1 MLSENIKLIKNDI
14 SQACIN
20 ACRNPEEIILM
31 GASKSQTVA
40 QIEQAYENG
49 VFHFGEN
56 YLQEAETKISKI
68 EKNIIWH
75 FIGSI
80 QTKKTKKIAHL
91 FDWVHTVDSLKI
103 AEKLNDARPSSRGP
117 LNICLQVNIDN
128 EETKSGI
135 LKEEIDG
142 FLTSLTSL
150 KNIKTR
156 GLMIIPKPRHTA
168 EEQSEVFSDL
178 KLKLDS
184 LKSKFPELD
193 TLSMGMSS
201 DYLVAIQEG
210 ATILRI
216 GTGIFGARK

>member
-1 MLSENIKLIKNDI
+1 MLSDNINLIKNDI
-14 SQACIN
+14 NQTCKI

-31 GASKSQTVA
+31 GASKSQTVE

-49 VFHFGEN
+49 IFHFGEN

-68 EKNIIWH
+68 DKNIVWH

-80 QTKKTKKIAHL
+80 QTRKTKKIARL
-91 FDWVHTVDSLKI
+91 VDWVHTVESLKI
-103 AEKLNDARPSSRGP
+103 AEKLNEARPSSRGP

-135 LKEEIDG
+135 LKEEIED
-142 FLTSLTSL
+142 FLTNLTTL

-156 GLMIIPKPRHTA
+156 GLMIIPKPRDA
-168 EEQSEVFSDL
+168 VEEQSEIFSDL
-178 KLKLDS
+178 RLKLDS
-184 LKSKFPELD
+184 LKSRFPELD

-201 DYLVAIQEG
+201 DYLVAIHEG

>member
-1 MLSENIKLIKNDI
+1 VLSENIKLIKNDI

-117 LNICLQVNIDN
+117 INICLQVNIDN

-135 LKEEIDG
+135 LKEEIDD

-201 DYLVAIQEG
+201 DYLVAVQEG

>member
-1 MLSENIKLIKNDI
+1 VLSENINLIKNDI
-14 SQACIN
+14 SQVCIK
-20 ACRNPEEIILM
+20 ACRDPEEIVLM
-31 GASKSQTVA
+31 GASKSQTVE

-49 VFHFGEN
+49 VIHFGEN
-56 YLQEAETKISKI
+56 YLQEAETKISKLD
-68 EKNIIWH
+68 KNIVWH

-80 QTKKTKKIAHL
+80 QTKKTKKIARL
-91 FDWVHTVDSLKI
+91 FDWVHTVDNLKI
-103 AEKLNDARPSSRGP
+103 AEKLNEARPSSRGP

-135 LKEEIDG
+135 LKEEIDN
-142 FLTSLTSL
+142 FLTNLISL

-210 ATILRI
+210 ATIVRI
-216 GTGIFGARK
+216 GTGIFGTRK

>member
-1 MLSENIKLIKNDI
+1 M
-14 SQACIN
+14 N

-31 GASKSQTVA
+31 GASKSQTVE

-80 QTKKTKKIAHL
+80 QTKKTKKIARI

-117 LNICLQVNIDN
+117 INICLQVNIDN

-135 LKEEIDG
+135 LKEEIDD

>member
-1 MLSENIKLIKNDI
+1 
-14 SQACIN
+14 
-20 ACRNPEEIILM
+20 M

-80 QTKKTKKIAHL
+80 QTKKTKKIAIL

-135 LKEEIDG
+135 LKEEIDD

>member
-1 MLSENIKLIKNDI
+1 MLSDNINLIKNDI
-14 SQACIN
+14 NQTCKI

-31 GASKSQTVA
+31 GASKSQTVE

-49 VFHFGEN
+49 IFHFGEN

-68 EKNIIWH
+68 DKNIVWH

-80 QTKKTKKIAHL
+80 QTRKTKKIARL

-103 AEKLNDARPSSRGP
+103 AEKLNEARPSSRGP

-142 FLTSLTSL
+142 FLTNLTTL

-156 GLMIIPKPRHTA
+156 GLMIIPKPRDA
-168 EEQSEVFSDL
+168 VEEQSEIFSDL
-178 KLKLDS
+178 RLKLDS
-184 LKSKFPELD
+184 LKSRFPELD

-201 DYLVAIQEG
+201 DYLVAIHEG

>member
-1 MLSENIKLIKNDI
+1 MLSDNINLIKNDI
-14 SQACIN
+14 NQTCKI

-31 GASKSQTVA
+31 GASKSQTVE

-49 VFHFGEN
+49 IFHFGEN

-68 EKNIIWH
+68 DKNIVWH

-80 QTKKTKKIAHL
+80 QTRKTKKIARL

-103 AEKLNDARPSSRGP
+103 AEKLNEARPSSRGP

-135 LKEEIDG
+135 LKEEIED
-142 FLTSLTSL
+142 FLTNLTTL

-156 GLMIIPKPRHTA
+156 GLMIIPKPRDA
-168 EEQSEVFSDL
+168 VEEQSEIFSDL
-178 KLKLDS
+178 RLKLDS
-184 LKSKFPELD
+184 LKSRFPELD

-201 DYLVAIQEG
+201 DYLAAIHEG

>member
-1 MLSENIKLIKNDI
+1 MLSDNINLIKNDI
-14 SQACIN
+14 NQTCKI

-31 GASKSQTVA
+31 GASKSQTVE

-49 VFHFGEN
+49 IFHFGEN

-68 EKNIIWH
+68 DKNIVWH

-80 QTKKTKKIAHL
+80 QTRKTKKIARL

-103 AEKLNDARPSSRGP
+103 AEKLNEARPSSRGP

-128 EETKSGI
+128 EDTKSGI
-135 LKEEIDG
+135 LKEEIYD
-142 FLTSLTSL
+142 FLTNLTTL

-156 GLMIIPKPRHTA
+156 GLMIIPKPRDA
-168 EEQSEVFSDL
+168 VEEQSEIFSDL
-178 KLKLDS
+178 RLKLDS
-184 LKSKFPELD
+184 LKSRFPELD

-201 DYLVAIQEG
+201 DYLVAIHEG

>member
-80 QTKKTKKIAHL
+80 QTKKTKKIAIL

-135 LKEEIDG
+135 LKEEIDD

-178 KLKLDS
+178 RLKLDS

>member
-1 MLSENIKLIKNDI
+1 MLSKNIKLIKNDI

-31 GASKSQTVA
+31 GASKSQTVE

-80 QTKKTKKIAHL
+80 QTKKTKKIAIL

-135 LKEEIDG
+135 LKEEIDD

>member
-14 SQACIN
+14 NQACKN

-31 GASKSQTVA
+31 GASKSQTVE
-40 QIEQAYENG
+40 QIEQAYEKG

-56 YLQEAETKISKI
+56 YLQEAEPKISKI

>member
-1 MLSENIKLIKNDI
+1 VLSENINLIKNDI

-20 ACRNPEEIILM
+20 ACRDPEEIILM
-31 GASKSQTVA
+31 GASKSQTVK

-56 YLQEAETKISKI
+56 YLQEAEAKISKLD
-68 EKNIIWH
+68 KNIVWH

-80 QTKKTKKIAHL
+80 QTKKTKKIARL

-103 AEKLNDARPSSRGP
+103 AEKLNEARPSSREP

-135 LKEEIDG
+135 LKEEIDN
-142 FLTSLTSL
+142 FLTNLISL
-150 KNIKTR
+150 KKIKTR

-210 ATILRI
+210 ATIVRI
-216 GTGIFGARK
+216 GTGIFGTRK

>member
-1 MLSENIKLIKNDI
+1 M
-14 SQACIN
+14 N

-31 GASKSQTVA
+31 GASKSQTVE

-68 EKNIIWH
+68 KKNIIWH

-135 LKEEIDG
+135 LKEEIDD

>member
-117 LNICLQVNIDN
+117 INICLQVNIDN

-135 LKEEIDG
+135 LKEEIDD

>member
-1 MLSENIKLIKNDI
+1 VLSDNIKLIKNDI
-14 SQACIN
+14 SQACMN

-31 GASKSQTVA
+31 GASKSQTVE

-80 QTKKTKKIAHL
+80 QTKKTKKIARI

-135 LKEEIDG
+135 LKEEIDD

-178 KLKLDS
+178 RLKLDS

>member
-1 MLSENIKLIKNDI
+1 
-14 SQACIN
+14 
-20 ACRNPEEIILM
+20 M
-31 GASKSQTVA
+31 GASKSQTVE
-40 QIEQAYENG
+40 QIEQAYDGG

-68 EKNIIWH
+68 DKNIVWH

-80 QTKKTKKIAHL
+80 QTRKTKKIARL
-91 FDWVHTVDSLKI
+91 FDWVHTIDSLKI
-103 AEKLNDARPSSRGP
+103 AEKLNEARPSSRGP

-135 LKEEIDG
+135 LKEEIDD
-142 FLTSLTSL
+142 FLTNLTAL

-156 GLMIIPKPRHTA
+156 GLMIIPKPRDTV
-168 EEQSEVFSDL
+168 EEQSEIFSDL
-178 KLKLDS
+178 RLKLDS
-184 LKSKFPELD
+184 LKSRFPELD

-201 DYLVAIQEG
+201 DYLAAIQEG
-210 ATILRI
+210 ATIIRI

>member
-117 LNICLQVNIDN
+117 INICLQVNIDN

-135 LKEEIDG
+135 LKEEIDD

-201 DYLVAIQEG
+201 DYLVAVQEG

>member
-117 LNICLQVNIDN
+117 INICLQVNIDN

-135 LKEEIDG
+135 LKEEIDD

-156 GLMIIPKPRHTA
+156 GLMIVPRPRHTA

-201 DYLVAIQEG
+201 DYLVAVQEG

>member
-1 MLSENIKLIKNDI
+1 
-14 SQACIN
+14 
-20 ACRNPEEIILM
+20 M
-31 GASKSQTVA
+31 GASKSQTVE
-40 QIEQAYENG
+40 QIEQAYDNG

-56 YLQEAETKISKI
+56 YLQEAEKKISKI
-68 EKNIIWH
+68 DKNIVWH

-80 QTKKTKKIAHL
+80 QTRKTKKIARL

-103 AEKLNDARPSSRGP
+103 AEKLNEARPSSRGP

-135 LKEEIDG
+135 LKEEIDD
-142 FLTSLTSL
+142 FLTNLTTL

-156 GLMIIPKPRHTA
+156 GLMIIPKPRDA
-168 EEQSEVFSDL
+168 VEEQSEIFSDL
-178 KLKLDS
+178 RLKLDS
-184 LKSKFPELD
+184 LKSRFPELD

-201 DYLVAIQEG
+201 DYLVAIHEG

>member
-1 MLSENIKLIKNDI
+1 
-14 SQACIN
+14 
-20 ACRNPEEIILM
+20 M
-31 GASKSQTVA
+31 GASKSQTVE
-40 QIEQAYENG
+40 QIEQAYDNG
-49 VFHFGEN
+49 IFHFGEN

-68 EKNIIWH
+68 DKNIVWH

-80 QTKKTKKIAHL
+80 QTRKTKKIARL

-103 AEKLNDARPSSRGP
+103 AEKLNEARSSSRGP

-135 LKEEIDG
+135 LKEEIDD
-142 FLTSLTSL
+142 FLTNLTTL

-156 GLMIIPKPRHTA
+156 GLMIIPKPRDA
-168 EEQSEVFSDL
+168 VEEQSEIFSDL
-178 KLKLDS
+178 RLKLDS
-184 LKSKFPELD
+184 LKSRFPELD

-201 DYLVAIQEG
+201 DYLVAIHEG

>member
-14 SQACIN
+14 NQACKN

-31 GASKSQTVA
+31 GASKSQTVG
-40 QIEQAYENG
+40 QIEQAYEKG

-201 DYLVAIQEG
+201 DYLVAVQEG

>member
-14 SQACIN
+14 SQACIK

-31 GASKSQTVA
+31 GASKSQTVE

-49 VFHFGEN
+49 VVHFGEN
-56 YLQEAETKISKI
+56 YLQEAETKISRLD
-68 EKNIIWH
+68 KNIVWH

-80 QTKKTKKIAHL
+80 QTKKAKKIARL

-103 AEKLNDARPSSRGP
+103 AEKLNEARPSSREP

-135 LKEEIDG
+135 LKEEVDV
-142 FLTSLTSL
+142 FLTGLMSL

-184 LKSKFPELD
+184 LKSNFPELD

>member
-1 MLSENIKLIKNDI
+1 
-14 SQACIN
+14 
-20 ACRNPEEIILM
+20 M
-31 GASKSQTVA
+31 GASKSQTVE
-40 QIEQAYENG
+40 QIEQAYDNG

-56 YLQEAETKISKI
+56 YLQEAETKISEI
-68 EKNIIWH
+68 DKNIVWH

-80 QTKKTKKIAHL
+80 QTRKTKKIARL

-103 AEKLNDARPSSRGP
+103 AEKLNEARPSSRGP

-135 LKEEIDG
+135 LKEEIDD
-142 FLTSLTSL
+142 FLTNLTTL

-156 GLMIIPKPRHTA
+156 GLMIIPKPRDA
-168 EEQSEVFSDL
+168 VEEQSEIFSDL
-178 KLKLDS
+178 RLKLDS
-184 LKSKFPELD
+184 LKSRFPELD

-201 DYLVAIQEG
+201 DYLVAIHEG

>member
-117 LNICLQVNIDN
+117 INICLQVNIDN

-135 LKEEIDG
+135 LKEEIDD

-156 GLMIIPKPRHTA
+156 GLMIVPRPRHTA

>member
-1 MLSENIKLIKNDI
+1 MLRENINLLKKEINK
-14 SQACIN
+14 ACLD
-20 ACRNPEEIILM
+20 AGRDPKEITLM
-31 GASKSQTVA
+31 GASKSQTVEN
-40 QIEQAYENG
+40 INLAYEGG
-49 VFHFGEN
+49 VSHFGEN
-56 YLQEAETKISKI
+56 YLQEAELKINKIS
-68 EKNIIWH
+68 NNVVWH

-80 QTKKTKKIAHL
+80 QTRKTKKIARL

-103 AEKLNDARPSSRGP
+103 AEKLNEARPSSRGP

-135 LKEEIDG
+135 LKEEIDD
-142 FLTSLTSL
+142 FLTNLNTL

-156 GLMIIPKPRHTA
+156 GLMIIPKQRDTA
-168 EEQSEVFSDL
+168 EEQSEIFSDL
-178 KLKLDS
+178 RLKLDS
-184 LKSKFPELD
+184 VKSRFPELD

-201 DYLVAIQEG
+201 DYLAAIQEG

>member
-1 MLSENIKLIKNDI
+1 MLSENINLIKNDI
-14 SQACIN
+14 SQVCIN
-20 ACRNPEEIILM
+20 ACRDPEEIILM
-31 GASKSQTVA
+31 GASKSQTVE

-49 VFHFGEN
+49 VIHFGEN
-56 YLQEAETKISKI
+56 YLQEAETKISKLD
-68 EKNIIWH
+68 KNIVWH

-80 QTKKTKKIAHL
+80 QTKKTKKIARL
-91 FDWVHTVDSLKI
+91 FDWVHTVDNLKI
-103 AEKLNDARPSSRGP
+103 AEKLNEARPSSRGP

-135 LKEEIDG
+135 LKEEIDN
-142 FLTSLTSL
+142 FLANLISL

-210 ATILRI
+210 ATIVRI
-216 GTGIFGARK
+216 GTGIFGTRK